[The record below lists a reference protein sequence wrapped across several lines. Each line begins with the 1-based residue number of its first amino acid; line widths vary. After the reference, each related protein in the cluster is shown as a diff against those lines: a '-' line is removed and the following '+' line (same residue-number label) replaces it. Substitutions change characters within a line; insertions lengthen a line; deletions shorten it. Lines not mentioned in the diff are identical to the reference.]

1 MLRGHARGQA
11 RLGQQSSS
19 HLVHL
24 RRYNLLATRPRTTSV
39 SYASV
44 SSRRRISSIS
54 GATPRHASVSSR
66 RRISSISGAI
76 TYLLR
81 GHARLGQ
88 QSSPHLVHLRRYNL
102 PTTRPRTPRSAVVA
116 ASRPS
121 QALQLTCYAA
131 THASV
136 SSRRISS
143 ISGATTYLLRGHARF
158 GQQSS
163 HLVHLR
169 RYNLRP
175 ARPGTPR
182 SAVVASRP
190 SQALQLTSCAARH
203 ASVSSRRISSISG
216 AITYYLRGQAR
227 LGQQSSSHLVHLRR
241 YNLRPARPGTPRSA
255 VVASRPSQALQLTPC
270 AARHASV
277 SSRRRI
283 SSISGATTYFLSPTT
298 SLVTSK

>member
-1 MLRGHARGQA
+1 MLRGQA

-19 HLVHL
+19 
-24 RRYNLLATRPRTTSV
+24 
-39 SYASV
+39 
-44 SSRRRISSIS
+44 
-54 GATPRHASVSSR
+54 
-66 RRISSISGAI
+66 
-76 TYLLR
+76 
-81 GHARLGQ
+81 
-88 QSSPHLVHLRRYNL
+88 HLVHLRRYNL

-121 QALQLTCYAA
+121 QALQLTRYAA

-143 ISGATTYLLRGHARF
+143 ISGAITYLLRGQARL

-190 SQALQLTSCAARH
+190 SQALQLTHYAARH
-203 ASVSSRRISSISG
+203 ASVSSRRRISSISGATTYLLRGHARFGQQSSHLVHLRRYNLLSTRPGTRRISSISVSSRRISSISG

-255 VVASRPSQALQLTPC
+255 VVASRPSQALQLTHY

-283 SSISGATTYFLSPTT
+283 SSILGANLQLTRYARRYNLPATRPRTLRSAVVASRP
-298 SLVTSK
+298 SQAL